1 MDTYIQYKFKIN
13 HMNLTELTIDQLK
26 VIAFDQIKLLEQS
39 KNNLSL
45 IYAELSKRNESQI
58 KDEVANDK

>member
-1 MDTYIQYKFKIN
+1 
-13 HMNLTELTIDQLK
+13 MNLTELTIDQLK
-26 VIAFDQIKLLEQS
+26 VIAFDQIQLLEQS

-45 IYAELSKRNESQI
+45 IYAELSKRDESQI